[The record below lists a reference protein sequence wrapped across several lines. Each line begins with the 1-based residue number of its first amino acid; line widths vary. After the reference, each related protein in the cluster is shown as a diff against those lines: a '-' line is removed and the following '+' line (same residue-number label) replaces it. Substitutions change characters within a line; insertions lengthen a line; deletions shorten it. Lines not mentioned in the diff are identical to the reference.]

1 MGVGSKLPCQRQN
14 AKKIK
19 MDYKT
24 FKIKKAARAAA
35 ENCQADAEWDSARGQ
50 SVILKGRYRK
60 SLSERSF
67 LIYNIFSLGKLC
79 CLKLCAAKRSLIM
92 GKFRSE
98 WRVGT
103 GPHSPRPPRLKELRG
118 ALRKLQHLGYTQ
130 FSPQDRT
137 AELICALKTKLVIR

>member
-1 MGVGSKLPCQRQN
+1 MIER
-14 AKKIK
+14 KKIK
-19 MDYKT
+19 MDYET
-24 FKIKKAARAAA
+24 FKIKKARAG
-35 ENCQADAEWDSARGQ
+35 NCQADAEWDSARGQ

-98 WRVGT
+98 
-103 GPHSPRPPRLKELRG
+103 
-118 ALRKLQHLGYTQ
+118 
-130 FSPQDRT
+130 
-137 AELICALKTKLVIR
+137 

>member
-1 MGVGSKLPCQRQN
+1 
-14 AKKIK
+14 

-24 FKIKKAARAAA
+24 FKIKKIRAG
-35 ENCQADAEWDSARGQ
+35 NCQADAEWDLARGQ

-98 WRVGT
+98 
-103 GPHSPRPPRLKELRG
+103 
-118 ALRKLQHLGYTQ
+118 
-130 FSPQDRT
+130 
-137 AELICALKTKLVIR
+137 